1 MSNNALLVENFLE
14 MMAAERSASFNTLQ
28 SYKRDLEDMVLYCN
42 KQNMYFESLQ
52 LMDIEAY
59 ISYIKGK
66 NNYSSATMARKI
78 SAIKQFYNFLFND
91 EIINSNPCQHLSSPK
106 TVKSLPK
113 ALTQEQT
120 LTLLEVAA
128 KDQSDE
134 GLRLHLI
141 LELMY
146 STGMRVTEL
155 IRSKLGDIQFAPE
168 QDSGYMIVRGKGG
181 KERMVVLNVSCLDVM
196 EKYMEVHYKFARG
209 RNCDWLFPSF
219 TKQGKL
225 TYISRQRLG
234 QLLKNLALK
243 AGFDPE
249 LVSPHKLRHSFATHL
264 IQNGADVRIVQE
276 LLGHADISST
286 QIYTKVFSEEA
297 EKLVMEKHPLSYK
310 GKVS

>member
-1 MSNNALLVENFLE
+1 MSNNVLLVESFLE
-14 MMAAERSASFNTLQ
+14 MMAAERAASFNTLQ
-28 SYKRDLEDMVLYCN
+28 SYKRDLEDMALYCD
-42 KQNMYFESLQ
+42 KGNMSFDSLK
-52 LMDIEAY
+52 LMEIEAY

-66 NNYSSATMARKI
+66 HNYSSATMARKI

-91 EIINSNPCQHLSSPK
+91 EIITSNPCQHLNSPK

-120 LTLLEVAA
+120 LVLLDSAA
-128 KDQSDE
+128 KDRSDE
-134 GLRLHLI
+134 GVRLHLI

-155 IRSKLGDIQFAPE
+155 IQSKLGDIQFARE
-168 QDSGYMIVRGKGG
+168 QNSGYMIVRGKGG
-181 KERMVVLNVSCLDVM
+181 KERMVVLNATCL
-196 EKYMEVHYKFARG
+196 EVLDEYIKIHYKFARG
-209 RNCDWLFPSF
+209 RSCDWLFPSF
-219 TKQGKL
+219 TNQGKL
-225 TYISRQRLG
+225 KYLSRQRLG
-234 QLLKNLALK
+234 QLLKDLALK
-243 AGFDPE
+243 AGLDPE